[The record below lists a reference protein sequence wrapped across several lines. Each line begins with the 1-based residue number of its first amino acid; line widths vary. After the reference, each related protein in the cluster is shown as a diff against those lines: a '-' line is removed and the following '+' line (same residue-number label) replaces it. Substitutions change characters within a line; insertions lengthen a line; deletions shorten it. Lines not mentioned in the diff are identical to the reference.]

1 MADGCVRVSGDFLTA
16 EEFKEGNAGLIE
28 FKLPFSET
36 VKGLIVRECF
46 KGQEAS
52 YDFSV
57 AARNETLGQIGRL
70 KGYVSDRYGV
80 NIEDISLEVPGGEL
94 LGKDL
99 EKYVCYKKLLEK
111 LAMTLAQLEENA
123 VRDNDDLGESSVRG
137 SFRSMIRRNYG
148 GECEGVRH
156 GDSVF
161 DKLKQL
167 LHDVQLWEF
176 NGRTLS
182 WVFEDGVLSRGPVL
196 YPALSYHVSSSRDT
210 QAERDHTIAQVSLIT
225 QSVARRYGWFQHGR
239 SSGFDQLPDKF
250 IASGVSEDLC
260 DGRKGM
266 KKTIEEIAFSL
277 HILEESKVL
286 RYKSMHPNA
295 SEDDIK
301 KICLKIGENHSGDEF
316 RCPGGTYPKL
326 QLILNGIRS
335 SESFES
341 LLIFAKRQFAE
352 NLVSGRLNA
361 IDRSNESTHIVPYV
375 INTIARGWGLKEK
388 DRREDENAYC
398 YDNLCRD
405 FSDFIVNF
413 QTELT
418 KRFSSGSFI
427 KLITKNLSSKIMEKT
442 AVDLPNF
449 SEYEDSDGWITIVGE
464 DGKGTEADKK
474 IRCSQDAYI
483 DDIVS
488 VFSRFRINGY
498 FGEGKTAQRN
508 SIRALLFKNTTVSS
522 EVPGREDVVST
533 VMKVE
538 VSYDNLLRFVKFACM
553 YKMASYDPP
562 LISGVSKEVFKVPLE
577 SYKESIKARGVGLPR
592 RYIDPSAVLSGFGF
606 EGGSGD
612 MEYAQCELVCF
623 ALDNDIKIYDANS
636 HRAPITPVDYLFE
649 LATASPGDASSPG
662 LLGRYLDNQ
671 FGNGGLP
678 PLSLLMRIAELENAR
693 ELLRLCCVFQ
703 DEENG
708 KLGEVLEAVSVLRR
722 MQAPGYVLQE
732 RDFSSL
738 LPLIPYGYSA
748 GIKACLSPSMGERFT
763 KCSRIL
769 SAIVSVKR
777 NGLALRE
784 LDLDLRNNKEVVL
797 AAVGQE
803 GAALHYAS
811 DELQG
816 DREVVLAAVERSHL
830 ALQHASAALKRDR
843 GVVLAAVGRAL
854 WALRYADASLTGD
867 KVFMLPLVR
876 KYGAALEHAS
886 AELQGDRQIVLSAV
900 RQNGDALKYASADL
914 KVDREVVFVALT
926 TSPWCSIQHIPDELR
941 GGRDHPNDL
950 LAYLK
955 AEIISTLPERYR
967 VRARKLLKTKAHISS
982 EIPFVLQDESLSD
995 VFEMKWV
1002 QKTGPEHIA
1011 AYREN
1016 LSKLLATK
1024 VILQLCDGDIHSAR
1038 FAELCTREN
1047 IDSLSESIRSGLD
1060 GLDIEVL
1067 MNICC
1072 GIERLVGVHVAPLA
1086 ANGPAAAPPSAAAP
1100 LTQFVHDRLA
1110 TAAHGEHEHSV
1121 VIPHIEFSEG
1131 FFRSYTQVHAQ
1142 EHAPQERQAASHM

>member
-1 MADGCVRVSGDFLTA
+1 MQARVSDAFLTA
-16 EEFKEGNAGLIE
+16 EEFKEGNACLVE
-28 FKLPFSET
+28 FELSFSET
-36 VKGLIVRECF
+36 VKSLIG
-46 KGQEAS
+46 GQGAS

-57 AARNETLGQIGRL
+57 ATRNETLGQIGRL
-70 KGYVSDRYGV
+70 KRYVSDLYGI

-94 LGKDL
+94 LGNNL

-123 VRDNDDLGESSVRG
+123 VRDNDDLGESRVRG
-137 SFRSMIRRNYG
+137 RFRSMIRRNYG
-148 GECEGVRH
+148 VECVGVRH

-167 LHDVQLWEF
+167 LHYVQLWEF

-182 WVFEDGVLSRGPVL
+182 WIFEDGVLSRGPVL

-210 QAERDHTIAQVSLIT
+210 QDERAHTINQVRLIS
-225 QSVARRYGWFQHGR
+225 QRVAARYGWVQRGE
-239 SSGFDQLPDKF
+239 SSGFDMLPDKF
-250 IASGVSEDLC
+250 SVSGVSEDLC
-260 DGRKGM
+260 DGRRGM

-286 RYKSMHPNA
+286 RYKSIHPNA
-295 SEDDIK
+295 SEADINKFRK
-301 KICLKIGENHSGDEF
+301 KICREIGENHSGDEF

-352 NLVSGRLNA
+352 NLVSERLNA

-388 DRREDENAYC
+388 DMREDENIRVYH
-398 YDNLCRD
+398 NLPID
-405 FSDFIVNF
+405 FTPKF

-418 KRFSSGSFI
+418 KCFSSGSFI
-427 KLITKNLSSKIMEKT
+427 KLITENLSSKIMEKT
-442 AVDLPNF
+442 VVDLPSF
-449 SEYEDSDGWITIVGE
+449 SEYEDSGGWITIVGE

-488 VFSRFRINGY
+488 VFSRFGMNGY
-498 FGEGKTAQRN
+498 FGETDETQKKNVRT
-508 SIRALLFKNTTVSS
+508 LLFKNTTVSR

-538 VSYDNLLRFVKFACM
+538 VISYDNLLMLIRFACM

-577 SYKESIKARGVGLPR
+577 SYKESIRTRGDGLPR

-606 EGGSGD
+606 ERDLAS

-623 ALDNDIKIYDANS
+623 ALDNDLKIYDANS

-649 LATASPGDASSPG
+649 LATASPGDAASPG

-678 PLSLLMRIAELENAR
+678 PLSLLIRIAALENAR
-693 ELLRLCCVFQ
+693 ELLRLCGVFQ

-732 RDFSSL
+732 RGFYPL
-738 LPLIPYGYSA
+738 LPLIPYDYSA
-748 GIKACLSPSMGERFT
+748 GIEACLSPSLGERFT

-769 SAIVSVKR
+769 SAIVLVKR

-803 GAALHYAS
+803 GAALDYAS

-816 DREVVLAAVERSHL
+816 DRGIVLAAVERSHL

-876 KYGAALEHAS
+876 KYGYALKHAS

-900 RQNGDALKYASADL
+900 RQNGDAIKYASADL

-1002 QKTGPEHIA
+1002 QKTGPEHME

-1072 GIERLVGVHVAPLA
+1072 GIEKVVGVHVAHHLEAGSA
-1086 ANGPAAAPPSAAAP
+1086 ACPAAMAPS
-1100 LTQFVHDRLA
+1100 LTQFVRDILT
-1110 TAAHGEHEHSV
+1110 TAAASHGEREPEDV
-1121 VIPHIEFSEG
+1121 AIPHIKFSRG
-1131 FFRSYTQVHAQ
+1131 FFESCIQGL
-1142 EHAPQERQAASHM
+1142 RQPESQTLYA